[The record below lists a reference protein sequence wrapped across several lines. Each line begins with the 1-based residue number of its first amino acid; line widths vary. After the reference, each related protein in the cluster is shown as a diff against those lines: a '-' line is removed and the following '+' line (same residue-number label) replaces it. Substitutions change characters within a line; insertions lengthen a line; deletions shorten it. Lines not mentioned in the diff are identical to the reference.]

1 MESKPAVEI
10 TGAQCGAGAPPASFP
25 TGGTPVFHRYAL
37 IIIYSP
43 ERTL

>member
-10 TGAQCGAGAPPASFP
+10 TRAQCGAGAPARVIPEGRA
-25 TGGTPVFHRYAL
+25 PVLHRDAL

>member
-10 TGAQCGAGAPPASFP
+10 TRAQCGAGAPALVLPDGRA
-25 TGGTPVFHRYAL
+25 PVLHRYEL
-37 IIIYSP
+37 IVIYSP

>member
-25 TGGTPVFHRYAL
+25 TGRPFHRDAL